1 MQKLRLQ
8 IIIIFFIIF
17 CFGFLDFL
25 LFGLVM
31 TDFLSLMRM
40 GDVIPYNQTCALI
53 GAIPLVMYVVVA
65 MVRVLFTDDLQY
77 KALPDPF
84 EGWVLAAITLFF
96 IIGFIANCIVPFLL
110 LAFSY
115 HSCPQDNLHDYH
127 VTDVKLCETLV
138 DNRSF
143 W

>member
-1 MQKLRLQ
+1 
-8 IIIIFFIIF
+8 
-17 CFGFLDFL
+17 
-25 LFGLVM
+25 M

-40 GDVIPYNQTCALI
+40 GDVISYNQTCALI
-53 GAIPLVMYVVVA
+53 GAIPLVMYVVIA

-96 IIGFIANCIVPFLL
+96 IIGFIANFIVPFLL
-110 LAFSY
+110 LALSY